1 VKLVYRLTN
10 KELDPKI
17 ILFTI
22 FFSNII
28 DLFHFDFYRTIS
40 HSLIGTLVIGC
51 SVLFLFR
58 LFHLIKKSEVG
69 ILLIALLTHVPA
81 DFFFSTY
88 YFFYPFDPS
97 SFSIFSFNSYEDI
110 VMEIIL
116 GFVFILALFLSNDI
130 KKIKDFMSFLF
141 KSTISNLKA
150 SKIMKKDYIVFFT
163 YLGFLLFTIG
173 QFFVFLLLNRGL
185 IRNFSWYVSLFTLI
199 WILVLLLLIFLII
212 PFRERKEEM
221 KI

>member
-17 ILFTI
+17 ILFAI
-22 FFSNII
+22 FFSNLI

-58 LFHLIKKSEVG
+58 FFQLIKKSEIG
-69 ILLIALLTHVPA
+69 ILLIALITHIPA
-81 DFFFSTY
+81 DYFFSTY
-88 YFFYPFDPS
+88 HFFYPFDPT

-110 VMEIIL
+110 VMETIL
-116 GFVFILALFLSNDI
+116 GFIFILVLFLSNDI
-130 KKIKDFMSFLF
+130 KKIKDFMSFLL
-141 KSTISNLKA
+141 KSTISDLKA
-150 SKIMKKDYIVFFT
+150 SKLMKKDHIVFFT
-163 YLGFLLFTIG
+163 YFGFFLFTIG
-173 QFFVFLLLNRGL
+173 QFFVFLLLNSGL
-185 IRNFSWYVSLFTLI
+185 IRNLSWYVSLFTFI
-199 WILVLLLLIFLII
+199 WIFVLLLLIYSII